1 MLQILLRL
9 LLQLQTILILMD
21 QNLLDILVHFD
32 FQEPS
37 NQEQNNHHDYHI
49 FETLN
54 HLLLQL
60 NYRKLLAELSQHMNH
75 H

>member
-1 MLQILLRL
+1 MLQILLHHL
-9 LLQLQTILILMD
+9 LHLQIIQILLD

>member
-1 MLQILLRL
+1 MLQILLHHLLHLQTIRL
-9 LLQLQTILILMD
+9 LLD

-49 FETLN
+49 AEMLN
-54 HLLLQL
+54 HLLRQL
-60 NYRKLLAELSQHMNH
+60 NYRKLLVGLSQHMNH

>member
-1 MLQILLRL
+1 MPQILLHHFLHLQIIQIL
-9 LLQLQTILILMD
+9 LD

-60 NYRKLLAELSQHMNH
+60 NYRKLLAELSQHINH

>member
-1 MLQILLRL
+1 MLQILLHHL
-9 LLQLQTILILMD
+9 LHLQTILILLD

-32 FQEPS
+32 FQEQS

-49 FETLN
+49 AEMLD
-54 HLLLQL
+54 HLPPQL
-60 NYRKLLAELSQHMNH
+60 NYKKPLAELSQHMNH